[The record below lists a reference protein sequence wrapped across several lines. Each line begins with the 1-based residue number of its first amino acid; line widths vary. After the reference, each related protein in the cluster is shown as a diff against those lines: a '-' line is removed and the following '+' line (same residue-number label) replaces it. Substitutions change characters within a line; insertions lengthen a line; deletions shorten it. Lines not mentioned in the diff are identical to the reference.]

1 MTILK
6 RYQDVAGKF
15 RVIVA
20 FDDSSSFVFKFQE
33 DPTDEQVYQVAQKY
47 MIDMASSSV
56 ESTKSKK
63 LKQAENN
70 FILFCRSLGLPDV
83 ASSED
88 IDIFCTSLKEQN
100 NSLLAMEIAIR
111 SLSLIND
118 VVQNDGK
125 WSEIEFHE
133 DI

>member
-15 RVIVA
+15 RVVVA
-20 FDDSSSFVFKFQE
+20 FDDSSSFIFKFQN
-33 DPTDEQVYQVAQKY
+33 DPTDEQVFQVAEKY
-47 MIDMASSSV
+47 VLDMAESSI
-56 ESTKSKK
+56 EETKSDK

-70 FILFCRSLGLPDV
+70 FILFCRSLGLPDK
-83 ASSED
+83 ASSEE
-88 IDIFCTSLKEQN
+88 IDVFCTSLKEQGN
-100 NSLLAMEIAIR
+100 TLLAMEIAIR
-111 SLSLIND
+111 SLGLIND